1 LETQKENLGMAAT
14 EVKNRDERQLI
25 EVWLLANDGRASQEE
40 LSWLNRHLGCSSD
53 ARQSILSLSQHQG
66 WLAWQGGPTPS
77 MAAARCELGPGLRP
91 TVKSRLLRSWRE
103 QARGW
108 AGKLLRTRLFSARG
122 LAAVACLCL
131 VVGSLW
137 QQVLIQSSAVTDVG
151 ILEAR
156 IVGGTPCVWDS
167 AGIQHLDRNKPLREG
182 DSLQLLEGIA
192 ELSLQHHG
200 TPGELVMEGPAAVL
214 LARQAVPTLRYGKIT
229 IKTDAEASERFPIE
243 TPFGRVMVESGTEV
257 GISVFGGSAQVHV
270 FTGVATVESPW
281 LISPPQGV
289 ESRIVSAGEALF
301 FEGVGNVTIN
311 VTEGQAHRDRFT
323 PQVSMQSD
331 FLAVDAEYVNEI
343 KESGP
348 VAYWRFE
355 QDRRRVDSAGEVVV
369 NEIADRF
376 NGRIRGKVR
385 WVGPVGNQAIE
396 FGLSP
401 EPGSMVVDQSWDEVL
416 DGDYSMEAWIKPSHY
431 HLGSILGFIGEFDWK
446 DHRNKHGLLL
456 EVGGTSQPSSI
467 HRPERIR
474 FLHRP
479 ILGVQGGAQ
488 CFSDRSYCTRK
499 WQHVVALREGADLR
513 LYLDGELVANN
524 KDSSNMPLGLQLVLG
539 QLYSETVE
547 RFFIGHVDEVAIY
560 DRALQGEEVRR
571 HHELLRPRRKSPGE
585 QEAERRV
592 AHSPVM
598 SGNIDRLALS
608 NIGIKV
614 DN

>member
-1 LETQKENLGMAAT
+1 MAASDLKKGSDR
-14 EVKNRDERQLI
+14 ELI

-40 LSWLNRHLGCSSD
+40 LFWLDGQLGSSAD
-53 ARQSILSLSQHQG
+53 ARQLVYSISQHQG

-77 MAAARCELGPGLRP
+77 MSAARCQLGSDTDGARRSFFRP
-91 TVKSRLLRSWRE
+91 SWRE
-103 QARGW
+103 HAREW
-108 AGKLLRTRLFSARG
+108 TGKLLGTRLFSARG
-122 LAAVACLCL
+122 LAVMACMCLAV
-131 VVGSLW
+131 VSMW
-137 QQVLIQSSAVTDVG
+137 QQAADWSSEVMDVG

-167 AGIQHLDRNKPLREG
+167 AGIQHRDRNKPLREG

-192 ELSLQHHG
+192 ELSLPHRA
-200 TPGELVMEGPAAVL
+200 TTGELVMEGPAAVL

-229 IKTDAEASERFPIE
+229 LKTDAAASDRFPVE
-243 TPFGRVMVESGTEV
+243 TPFGRVMVEAGTEV

-289 ESRIVSAGEALF
+289 ESRVVSAGEALF
-301 FEGVGNVTIN
+301 FEGVGNVTLN
-311 VTEGQAHRDRFT
+311 VTEGAAHRGRFT

-331 FLAVDAEYVNEI
+331 FLAVDADYVQEI
-343 KESGP
+343 KTSGP

-355 QDRRRVDSAGEVVV
+355 QNGRQSDTAGEVVI

-376 NGRIRGKVR
+376 HGRIRGKVR

-396 FGLSP
+396 FGLTP

-416 DGDYSMEAWIKPSHY
+416 DGDYSMEAWIKPSHC

-479 ILGVQGGAQ
+479 VLGVQGGAQ
-488 CFSDRSYCTRK
+488 CFSDRSYRTRK
-499 WQHVVALREGADLR
+499 WQHVVALRDGADLR
-513 LYLDGELVANN
+513 LYLDGDLVARNE
-524 KDSSNMPLGLQLVLG
+524 DSSKMALGLQLVLG
-539 QLYSETVE
+539 QLYTETVE
-547 RFFIGHVDEVAIY
+547 RFFVGHVDEVAIY
-560 DRALQGEEVRR
+560 DRALKGEEVRR
-571 HHELLRPRRKSPGE
+571 HHELLRPGKS
-585 QEAERRV
+585 
-592 AHSPVM
+592 SPEDEDAKQRLTR
-598 SGNIDRLALS
+598 SSATIGNVYLMARS
-608 NIGIKV
+608 NIGIKA